1 MANSFCISTSLTQSI
16 SGSVGVGWVTGAAEG
31 AGAQREGE
39 EWKTLSRVQN
49 FPLVNSALRAYEQ
62 SKASSR
68 VVKARRLLSV
78 LFWSSEAD

>member
-1 MANSFCISTSLTQSI
+1 MREDVPMPVERPVADQAQGPSTSAST
-16 SGSVGVGWVTGAAEG
+16 SG
-31 AGAQREGE
+31 REGE

-68 VVKARRLLSV
+68 VVKVRSA
-78 LFWSSEAD
+78 